1 MAEGMMG
8 SQERDMARM
17 YQQVSAAVNQYHGN
31 PGVFTEAQV
40 KQLKSAADAMG
51 IAMSVGFSPGR
62 AFKKGLYELG
72 EGLTFGALPNRW
84 DPGAMNT
91 GEDIAGGV
99 GGLLGLAMPVGGGLA
114 LGSKA
119 MRGAARIAG
128 GGKFIPAGGRLL
140 KTIAGI
146 KNQKLRKQMINAV
159 LAANRVAKAPAATR
173 ALSYMANSP
182 RLMRYGG
189 AGLGLLNRDILGESN
204 PEDVMEM
211 Q

>member
-8 SQERDMARM
+8 TQEREMARM

-31 PGVFTEAQV
+31 PGMFTNDQV
-40 KQLKSAADAMG
+40 KQLKSAADTLG
-51 IAMSVGFSPGR
+51 IAMSVSFSPQR
-62 AFKKGLYELG
+62 AIQKGLYELG

-114 LGSKA
+114 LGSKT
-119 MRGAARIAG
+119 MRSAARIAQ
-128 GGKFIPAGGRLL
+128 GGKAIPAGGNVL
-140 KTIAGI
+140 KIIAGI
-146 KNQKLRKQMINAV
+146 KSQKARRAALRAV
-159 LAANRVAKAPAATR
+159 IAANSAMKSGAVVRT
-173 ALSYMANSP
+173 LGYMGTSP

-189 AGLGLLNRDILGESN
+189 AGLGLMNRDILGESN